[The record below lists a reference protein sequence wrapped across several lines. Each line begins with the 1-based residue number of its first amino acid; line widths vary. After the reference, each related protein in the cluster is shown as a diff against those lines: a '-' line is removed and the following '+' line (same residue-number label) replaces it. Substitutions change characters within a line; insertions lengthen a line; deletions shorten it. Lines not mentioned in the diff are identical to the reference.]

1 MEKSFLR
8 KYIESVLA
16 ILAAYVLLFFFFLVF
31 LNIPLAKSV
40 FPRGT
45 RFTGIGIPSEIFL
58 TFFPFLGGLYL
69 AYDWRA
75 WEKAGVANPKS
86 WHGVF
91 REVIAV
97 ALAIV
102 IFLFAY
108 LFNQLPYSSG
118 ELTTSNTLA
127 DSLDNSQLLGIVMK
141 KNPFLRSTIIIG
153 FFFSAVLLLFK
164 RSRKTGA
171 RFAVILFIIVSL
183 LLGYFSNLEQPSI
196 SILVFGLVMAPYLYL
211 LSLPGKG
218 EVKDRSTFIRE
229 LPLIFR
235 SPGNIVKLALVAYM
249 AYGFIDF
256 VNKQKQVD
264 PIRGKWK
271 IVQIERNG
279 AAVNLEAWQQDSL
292 AWNKAYIERGHS
304 IKFNPSPYLYEAKRS
319 TSYLFRFDSSEHRV
333 MLGKTNYTGASDE
346 MDTLQEV
353 SIGKNQMEWSGK
365 WGADSIRM
373 VLVREQ

>member
-16 ILAAYVLLFFFFLVF
+16 ILAVYVLLFFFFLVF
-31 LNIPLAKSV
+31 LNIPLAKYF
-40 FPRGT
+40 FPGGIK
-45 RFTGIGIPSEIFL
+45 FTGIGIPSEIFL

-75 WEKAGVANPKS
+75 REKAGVANPVS

-91 REVIAV
+91 REVVAV

-108 LFNQLPYSSG
+108 FFNQLPYYRG
-118 ELTTSNTLA
+118 ELTTSDTIA
-127 DSLDNSQLLGIVMK
+127 DSLDKSQLLGILIK

-164 RSRKTGA
+164 SSRRAGA

-183 LLGYFSNLEQPSI
+183 LLGYFSNLEQPGI
-196 SILVFGLVMAPYLYL
+196 FILVFGFVMAPCLYL
-211 LSLPGKG
+211 LSLPAKG
-218 EVKDRSTFIRE
+218 EVRDRSTFLRE
-229 LPLIFR
+229 LPVIFR
-235 SPGNIVKLALVAYM
+235 SPGNIVKLTLVVFM
-249 AYGFIDF
+249 AYGFVDL
-256 VNKQKQVD
+256 VNKQNQVD
-264 PIRGKWK
+264 PIQGKWK
-271 IVQIERNG
+271 IVQLERNG

-292 AWNKAYIERGHS
+292 AWNKAYIERRRS
-304 IKFNPSPYLYEAKRS
+304 ITFNPSPYLYEAKRS
-319 TSYLFRFDSSEHRV
+319 STYLFRFDTSEHRV

-365 WGADSIRM
+365 WGADSVRM
-373 VLVREQ
+373 LLAREQ

>member
-1 MEKSFLR
+1 M
-8 KYIESVLA
+8 
-16 ILAAYVLLFFFFLVF
+16 
-31 LNIPLAKSV
+31 
-40 FPRGT
+40 
-45 RFTGIGIPSEIFL
+45 
-58 TFFPFLGGLYL
+58 

-75 WEKAGVANPKS
+75 WEKAGVANPIS

-249 AYGFIDF
+249 AYGFINLE
-256 VNKQKQVD
+256 NKQNQVD

-271 IVQIERNG
+271 IVQLECNG

-292 AWNKAYIERGHS
+292 AWNKAYIERGHF